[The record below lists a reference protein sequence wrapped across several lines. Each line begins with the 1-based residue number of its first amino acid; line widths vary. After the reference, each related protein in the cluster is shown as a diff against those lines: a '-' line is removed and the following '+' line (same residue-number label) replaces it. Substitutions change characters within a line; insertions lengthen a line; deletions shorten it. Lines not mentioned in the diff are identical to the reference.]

1 MLKIKQIVL
10 PDLLNEFNFFYAQ
23 DNDYVLLEN
32 VELDS
37 DIYNALPEGKEQY
50 IVYTNGKYKVING
63 IKKRDIKQNGQI
75 VRSEYYGPNLIQ
87 GELCKKLSISALPGS
102 KVMINNNIKNIL
114 QVGNSSS
121 LNLDFG
127 DAPIYSLR
135 VLDTNSYERYP
146 MIINLICGPALE
158 EV

>member
-10 PDLLNEFNFFYAQ
+10 PDLLNDFNFFYTK
-23 DNDYVLLEN
+23 DNEYVLLEN
-32 VELDS
+32 AEFEPDA
-37 DIYNALPEGKEQY
+37 YEALPEGKEEY
-50 IVYTNGKYKVING
+50 IVYADGKYKVANG
-63 IKKRDIKQNGQI
+63 IKQRDIKQNGQI
-75 VRSEYYGPNLIQ
+75 VRSEYYSPKLIQ